1 MTHKGWD
8 VSKTMLSPSWDF
20 YSNLLQ
26 SIRRIISKKKDE
38 INEDFSVDE
47 EAYILDEFY
56 SFV

>member
-1 MTHKGWD
+1 
-8 VSKTMLSPSWDF
+8 MLSPSWNF
-20 YSNLLQ
+20 YADILQ

-47 EAYILDEFY
+47 EVYILDEFY